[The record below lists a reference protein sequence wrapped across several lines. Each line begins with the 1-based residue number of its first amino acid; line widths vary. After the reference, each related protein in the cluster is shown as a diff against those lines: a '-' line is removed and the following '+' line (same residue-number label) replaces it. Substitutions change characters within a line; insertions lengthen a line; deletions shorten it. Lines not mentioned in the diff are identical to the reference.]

1 MPQVRQTL
9 ANSGYVQCGSCR
21 ILSKCPLPPASTFRR
36 SCSNTRSPISRRTL
50 SGHDA
55 AASAHHKDTLN
66 TLGCASV
73 PDKHCCCA
81 AASNAEIS
89 VAEMHSLQRRDLAF
103 FASCTR
109 ENASFGSLFLQ
120 AEHSEPPVAVGGFDH
135 VSVFRSLG
143 AVSRSPDA
151 FGSIGAF
158 VAADAAV
165 VGPFCS
171 AASKP
176 RFVFIDP
183 SGCLNLLTA
192 LGTPEAATGLCTQET
207 EAGVAELMRAAA
219 REYLRLVLRAVVGLE
234 ADGALECAHGLV
246 ASSKNTASVLYCT
259 VPVLNCK
266 KAPYGAK
273 RGR

>member
-21 ILSKCPLPPASTFRR
+21 ILSKFPLPPASTFRR

-135 VSVFRSLG
+135 VSVLRSLG

-176 RFVFIDP
+176 RFVLI
-183 SGCLNLLTA
+183 
-192 LGTPEAATGLCTQET
+192 
-207 EAGVAELMRAAA
+207 RAAVSIFSRHSGHLKLPLACA
-219 REYLRLVLRAVVGLE
+219 RRRRRQASQSS
-234 ADGALECAHGLV
+234 CAPLHG
-246 ASSKNTASVLYCT
+246 SIFGSC
-259 VPVLNCK
+259 C
-266 KAPYGAK
+266 APS
-273 RGR
+273 